1 MYSKAD
7 HERIHEAIAA
17 AEQRTSGEVFCIVA
31 EEAGRYAEVPF
42 AWAAAVAL
50 LAPPAAL
57 VVGVRPTG
65 LADLVQRLQNN
76 GWEIGHAGAVN
87 AALLAALIGYAVIQ
101 LILFGAAYAVFSIPA
116 VRRFATP
123 GRLKTDHVH
132 AKAVEQFAHRLHAAT
147 ARTGVL
153 IFASLAERRV
163 EVIADEDIHAKVGDA
178 VWDKAVAEALAHIKT
193 GDVAG
198 GLVLAVGICGD
209 ALAANFPP
217 DGTGPARGDVAEL

>member
-1 MYSKAD
+1 MYSRAD
-7 HERIHEAIAA
+7 HDRIHEAIAQ

-31 EEAGRYAEVPF
+31 EESGRYAEVPY

-57 VVGVRPTG
+57 VAGVRPTG

-76 GWEIGHAGAVN
+76 GWEIGHEGAVN
-87 AALLAALIGYAVIQ
+87 TALLAALVGYAILQ
-101 LILFGAAYAVFSIPA
+101 LILFGLALAVFSIPP

-123 GRLKTDHVH
+123 GKLKSDHVH
-132 AKAVEQFAHRLHAAT
+132 AKAVEQFAHRLHST
-147 ARTGVL
+147 DARTGVL

-163 EVIADEDIHAKVGDA
+163 EIIADEDIHAKVGDA
-178 VWDKAVAEALAHIKT
+178 VWTKAVNEALAHIKT

-198 GLVLAVGICGD
+198 GLVLAVNTCGE
-209 ALAANFPP
+209 ALAAHFPP
-217 DGTGPARGDVAEL
+217 DGSGPARGDVAEV